1 MLLDVTTTTRS
12 WRHVTSSGYNEL
24 SFLDNGGNIWTV
36 ASGGSLASFS
46 TGGTF
51 RTVSYYSSY
60 WYGLTA
66 TGALYFG
73 ISTFSV
79 VPFPN
84 QPDLAQKRFVAAV
97 AIPSGVCGITTTGQ
111 GICTTPPALSI
122 PHVHS
127 VCSFNFEWA
136 CFLSV
141 YGDVRCWELSY
152 RTPLNVPPPPDGEHW
167 VELVCSRSS
176 VCARAS
182 TGAVRCF
189 HPRQSVLDGTL
200 LLPGRYSML
209 AAFTSD
215 GQQRLCGITTDRKV
229 RCAWKAGISKEAN
242 LASFE
247 PAKSWAAVNM
257 AQDYVCAISSQ

>member
-1 MLLDVTTTTRS
+1 MT
-12 WRHVTSSGYNEL
+12 
-24 SFLDNGGNIWTV
+24 FLDNGGNIWNV
-36 ASGGSLASFS
+36 AGGGSLTSYS

-51 RTVSYYSSY
+51 RTVSSYSTFS

-66 TGALYFG
+66 TGALANFDS
-73 ISTFSV
+73 STV
-79 VPFPN
+79 GPVPLPN
-84 QPDLAQKRFVAAV
+84 RPDLAQARFVAAV
-97 AIPSGVCGITTTGQ
+97 AIPYGVCGITTTGQ

-127 VCSFNFEWA
+127 VCSFNYEWA

-141 YGDVRCWELSY
+141 YGDVRCWGVLY
-152 RTPLNVPPPPDGEHW
+152 LPPVIVPPPLDGERW
-167 VELVCSRSS
+167 VEIVCSHSS

-215 GQQRLCGITTDRKV
+215 GQQRLCGVTTDRKV

-242 LASFE
+242 LAGFE

-257 AQDYVCAISSQ
+257 AQEYVCAISSQ